1 MGSNNENSELKLND
15 ELIKIIKQY
24 ADLVKDANGNKYV
37 GPHIDFRRYEEYKEV
52 RFWFESFI
60 NANLG
65 DEQRKNLIRIFS
77 TRSDGKGS
85 QDAKIRSLYGL
96 ENLTGVRLINA
107 IMRTG
112 NLSNWLKTFNNIK
125 EDIDYDNKK
134 LLDGYIDKMI
144 NKISNEI
151 YEKVDGNRIKFKDK
165 SDQAYSSSKVFKELL
180 FLLNIK
186 EDAEPLENGCK
197 ETAMKFILETQNF
210 KKVKKND
217 AENDVIETIINFI
230 EQNTDQKIPKYLK
243 LDQFFNVIH
252 KIKYSDIEGIKE
264 NGPLKEFYVNMN
276 KYFMTNSLS
285 YKNQKDFMEILIKN
299 KNTILHGPPGTGKTY
314 QITQYLQDNANKEE
328 YRYIVFHPNYGYE
341 DFIDGIKPTKFVG
354 GQIKLELVNGHFK
367 QFCLDK
373 HKANKDFIEKKKKEE
388 HLIKDN
394 KKAKIDLPKYYFVV
408 DEINRANLSTVFGET
423 LMLLEDS
430 YRYKYFNED
439 GGEIDNQMNKDA
451 GRLITLKN
459 STLCEE
465 EKHWFEKIGD
475 DEVLFGIPENIYFIG
490 MMNDVDKSVD
500 LFDLALRRR
509 FAWIERGYDETVI
522 MKELGLDDKDKY
534 LNGIKNLNK
543 FLSDNLGSSSF
554 QLGHSYF
561 LKVKNPSDKNVVKE
575 LFDNHIKPLIK
586 EYLRTEYPENEIQGK
601 LDEAQKEFLKPY
613 QL

>member
-1 MGSNNENSELKLND
+1 MENNNEKRELKFKKGKKEIFERLLADFNTLTN
-15 ELIKIIKQY
+15 EYSVNAKFKKVYSNTEIIEEFNTYLKNK
-24 ADLVKDANGNKYV
+24 DINHLVDW
-37 GPHIDFRRYEEYKEV
+37 V
-52 RFWFESFI
+52 RTNLASI
-60 NANLG
+60 QKRNLG
-65 DEQRKNLIRIFS
+65 IVGEN
-77 TRSDGKGS
+77 
-85 QDAKIRSLYGL
+85 L
-96 ENLTGVRLINA
+96 ENLKKTPEIFKFIEEKKFNETNLPKGFGSTGVLSPILHFRNHKKYAIINGIA
-107 IMRTG
+107 F
-112 NLSNWLKTFNNIK
+112 NLLSAFFDDYNVTNNWENYEESSNFIIEVGKVIK
-125 EDIDYDNKK
+125 GDKKDDI
-134 LLDGYIDKMI
+134 
-144 NKISNEI
+144 
-151 YEKVDGNRIKFKDK
+151 
-165 SDQAYSSSKVFKELL
+165 A
-180 FLLNIK
+180 
-186 EDAEPLENGCK
+186 
-197 ETAMKFILETQNF
+197 
-210 KKVKKND
+210 
-217 AENDVIETIINFI
+217 ETIYFDRFAHWFSKKYGSHEIDTL
-230 EQNTDQKIPKYLK
+230 NT
-243 LDQFFNVIH
+243 V
-252 KIKYSDIEGIKE
+252 
-264 NGPLKEFYVNMN
+264 FY
-276 KYFMTNSLS
+276 
-285 YKNQKDFMEILIKN
+285 
-299 KNTILHGPPGTGKTY
+299 GPPGTGKTY
-314 QITQYLQDNANKEE
+314 SVNKRLEFLLSGIPKDDKLK
-328 YRYIVFHPNYGYE
+328 YMKNVVFHPNYAYE
-341 DFIDGIKPTKFVG
+341 DFIDGVKPRGFTENK
-354 GQIKLELVNGHFK
+354 QIKLELVNGHFK
-367 QFCLDK
+367 EFCIKVHRANLEFLDAK
-373 HKANKDFIEKKKKEE
+373 EDANKE
-388 HLIKDN
+388 
-394 KKAKIDLPKYYFVV
+394 LPKYYFVV

-561 LKVKNPSDKNVVKE
+561 LKVKNPSDKNAVKE

>member
-1 MGSNNENSELKLND
+1 MN
-15 ELIKIIKQY
+15 I
-24 ADLVKDANGNKYV
+24 
-37 GPHIDFRRYEEYKEV
+37 
-52 RFWFESFI
+52 
-60 NANLG
+60 
-65 DEQRKNLIRIFS
+65 
-77 TRSDGKGS
+77 
-85 QDAKIRSLYGL
+85 
-96 ENLTGVRLINA
+96 
-107 IMRTG
+107 
-112 NLSNWLKTFNNIK
+112 FNN
-125 EDIDYDNKK
+125 
-134 LLDGYIDKMI
+134 
-144 NKISNEI
+144 
-151 YEKVDGNRIKFKDK
+151 
-165 SDQAYSSSKVFKELL
+165 
-180 FLLNIK
+180 
-186 EDAEPLENGCK
+186 
-197 ETAMKFILETQNF
+197 
-210 KKVKKND
+210 
-217 AENDVIETIINFI
+217 
-230 EQNTDQKIPKYLK
+230 
-243 LDQFFNVIH
+243 
-252 KIKYSDIEGIKE
+252 
-264 NGPLKEFYVNMN
+264 
-276 KYFMTNSLS
+276 
-285 YKNQKDFMEILIKN
+285 N

-500 LFDLALRRR
+500 LFDLALP
-509 FAWIERGYDETVI
+509 G
-522 MKELGLDDKDKY
+522 
-534 LNGIKNLNK
+534 
-543 FLSDNLGSSSF
+543 
-554 QLGHSYF
+554 
-561 LKVKNPSDKNVVKE
+561 
-575 LFDNHIKPLIK
+575 
-586 EYLRTEYPENEIQGK
+586 
-601 LDEAQKEFLKPY
+601 
-613 QL
+613 